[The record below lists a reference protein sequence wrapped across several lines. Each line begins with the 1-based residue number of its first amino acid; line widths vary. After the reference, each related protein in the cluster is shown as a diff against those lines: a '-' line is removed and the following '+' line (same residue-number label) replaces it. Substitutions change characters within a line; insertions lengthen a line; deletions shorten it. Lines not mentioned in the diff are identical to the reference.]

1 MTELPEYGERYRHKE
16 GWTVRI
22 VNLKLASEQTQR
34 QNPEFRYEVIFNYD
48 LTTQYSSMPLTWFAK
63 VYSKIANAPKE
74 HVPVVIR
81 TPGKE
86 LLLHKSVKYIYPKKP
101 YSERRP
107 AEKSEEHYSHFL

>member
-48 LTTQYSSMPLTWFAK
+48 LTTRYSSMPLTWFAK
-63 VYSKIANAPKE
+63 VYSKIADAPERDPITTLNISK
-74 HVPVVIR
+74 
-81 TPGKE
+81 G

>member
-22 VNLKLASEQTQR
+22 VNLKLASEQLDSIA
-34 QNPEFRYEVIFNYD
+34 NEVIFNYD

-63 VYSKIANAPKE
+63 VYSKIANAPERDPITTLNTSK
-74 HVPVVIR
+74 
-81 TPGKE
+81 G

>member
-63 VYSKIANAPKE
+63 VYSKIADAPE
-74 HVPVVIR
+74 HDPI
-81 TPGKE
+81 TTLNISKG

-107 AEKSEEHYSHFL
+107 TEKSEEHYSHFL